1 VDLAKDPNTG
11 GPLARSTTPKLKLAK
26 ALVEN
31 EPLKGRPTST
41 LKFGLIPQVAKQIR
55 VVSESGAT
63 LGKVLLL

>member
-1 VDLAKDPNTG
+1 
-11 GPLARSTTPKLKLAK
+11 LKLAK